1 MSQTDLSVYQPPGV
15 YVSDTSLPYADAI
28 NPVLSARVMCIV
40 APAVGYQ
47 QASDQIVLA
56 SATASTLSHPGVVQ
70 DASLVVTTMTGTALV
85 LNSDYSVSVDASNPA
100 GPVTSL
106 KRLPSTPGTVSPSG
120 VADGD
125 SVIVSYDYTDSTYY
139 NPQLYSDFSSL
150 AEAYGADLSSSAS
163 VANQVISPL
172 TLAAKIA
179 FENGASQIYTVA
191 VTGTDAASY
200 QAAFRNAYA
209 KIATNPNIEIV
220 VPIFPESIGSTGA
233 AYSSL
238 LVDLRS
244 HVDQSYNNGYA
255 RMAIAGAP
263 ASYDETIPY
272 VQSAEAVKD
281 KRVALVYPTQ
291 GQMLNPNTSQTITIG
306 GGYIAAAVAGRLML
320 NDVQRGVTRQV
331 LNTVTSMPLAIQ
343 QKMSKA
349 FMDGLAI
356 GGVMVTMINRNGR
369 LVVRHGITTDTTDLL
384 TREVS
389 LVRIG
394 DTLLVDMQ
402 QALDAAGL
410 IGEPITTD
418 TTTQVQSILVGAL
431 EQEVANQVIV
441 SYAGVTVTQ
450 QSLPT
455 GDPSVID
462 CRFSYKPAAPLNYIT
477 IEFSLDMTFGQLT
490 PATTATGTNTT
501 TTA

>member
-40 APAVGYQ
+40 APALGYQ
-47 QASDQIVLA
+47 QGSDEITLF
-56 SATASTLSHPGVVQ
+56 SATGSPLSHTGVIQ
-70 DASLVVTTMTGTALV
+70 DATLTVTTMTGTALV
-85 LNSDYSVSVDASNPA
+85 LNSDYSVSVDSSDPTN
-100 GPVTSL
+100 PVTSL
-106 KRLPSTPGTVSPSG
+106 KRLPSNPATVSPSG

-125 SVIVSYDYTDSTYY
+125 SVIVTYNYTDSTYY
-139 NPQLYSDFSSL
+139 QPQLYSDFSSL
-150 AEAYGADLSSSAS
+150 AEAYGPDLATSAS
-163 VANQVISPL
+163 ATSQVVSPL

-179 FENGASQIYTVA
+179 FENGASQIYTIA

-200 QAAFRNAYA
+200 QTAFRNAYA
-209 KIATNPNIEIV
+209 KIATNQNIDLV
-220 VPIFPESIGSTGA
+220 VPIFPETIGNTGA
-233 AYSSL
+233 SYSGL

-244 HVDQSYNNGYA
+244 HVDQAYANGFA

-263 ASYDETIPY
+263 ASYDETVPY
-272 VQSAEAVKD
+272 VQAAEAVKD
-281 KRVALVYPTQ
+281 KRIALVYPTQ
-291 GQMLNPNTSQTITIG
+291 VQMLNSNTSQTITVG
-306 GGYIAAAVAGRLML
+306 GGYAAAAVAGRLML
-320 NDVQRGVTRQV
+320 NPVERGVTRQV
-331 LNTVTSMPLAIQ
+331 LNTVTSMPLTIQ

-349 FMDGLAI
+349 FMDSLAI
-356 GGVMVTMINRNGR
+356 GGTLVLMLNRNGR
-369 LVVRHGITTDTTDLL
+369 LTVRHGITTDPTSLL
-384 TREVS
+384 TREIS

-394 DTLLVDMQ
+394 DTLLVDVQ

-410 IGEPITTD
+410 IGEPITAD

-431 EQEVANQVIV
+431 EQEMANQVIV
-441 SYAGVTVTQ
+441 SYAGVSVLQ

-477 IEFSLDMTFGQLT
+477 VEFSLDMTFGQLT
-490 PATTATGTNTT
+490 PATTATADT